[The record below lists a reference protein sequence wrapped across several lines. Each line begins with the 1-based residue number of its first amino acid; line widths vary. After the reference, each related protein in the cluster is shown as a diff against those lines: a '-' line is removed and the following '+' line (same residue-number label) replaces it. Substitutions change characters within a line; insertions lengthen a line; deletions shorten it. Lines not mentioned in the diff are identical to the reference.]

1 MNDTLVRRLGTVDYE
16 PTVSRMREFTDQR
29 APDSADELW
38 LLQHPAV
45 FTLGQAADAG
55 HVLTPHNIAVV
66 QTDRGGQVTY
76 HGPGQLVAY
85 VLVDL
90 KRLGIGVR
98 TLVHIMEESVI
109 ALLHEHGVTATS
121 RRDAPGV
128 YVGDKKIAALGLRV
142 RRGCT
147 FHGLSLNVD
156 MNLSPFT
163 YINPCGYAGLEVT
176 QLRDEGIH
184 LTVAEAG
191 DRISAILDSALGA
204 HAKAQ

>member
-1 MNDTLVRRLGTVDYE
+1 MGTLEYQPAVT
-16 PTVSRMREFTDQR
+16 RMREFTDQR
-29 APDSADELW
+29 TADSPDELW
-38 LLQHPAV
+38 VLQHPPV
-45 FTLGQAADAG
+45 FTLGQAADSS
-55 HVLTPHNIAVV
+55 HVLAAHNIDLV

-76 HGPGQLVAY
+76 HGPGQLVTY

-90 KRLGIGVR
+90 KRLAIGVR
-98 TLVHIMEESVI
+98 TLVQIMEDAVI
-109 ALLHEHGVTATS
+109 QLLDGFNVAAVS

-128 YVGDKKIAALGLRV
+128 YVDDKKIAALGLRV

-156 MNLSPFT
+156 MDLTPFT
-163 YINPCGYAGLEVT
+163 YINPCGYTGLEVT
-176 QLRDEGIH
+176 QLKDQGIH

-191 DRISAILDSALGA
+191 DRISNILCTVLGA